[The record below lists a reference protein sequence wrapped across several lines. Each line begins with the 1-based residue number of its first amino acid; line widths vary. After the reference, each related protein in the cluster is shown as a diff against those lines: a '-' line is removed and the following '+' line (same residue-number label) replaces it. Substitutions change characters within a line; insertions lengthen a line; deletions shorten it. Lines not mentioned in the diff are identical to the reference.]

1 MNKAKEFSWELAPI
15 LNKLNSDKIKRQE
28 CINSLEK
35 NKKTVVDLEIEKS
48 LTEEAQKSILL
59 FLENGKEKSKIIF
72 EEIGTIALSE
82 IFGDGYSLSIEYAEK
97 YSTSSAEI
105 KVTAPALEND
115 LTIKTGLSTRSGGLN
130 DVVSIAFRL
139 GALTLFH
146 PEPEGPLMADETFK
160 HLSSKLR
167 PLCASVLRSVLNP
180 DSLGATGTGRQFIFS
195 THAEEFLLSGNEGTS
210 FADKVLRF
218 ALNRKTN
225 TTIIEDVT
233 DEFTAGKKEH
243 LDKPE

>member
-1 MNKAKEFSWELAPI
+1 
-15 LNKLNSDKIKRQE
+15 
-28 CINSLEK
+28 
-35 NKKTVVDLEIEKS
+35 
-48 LTEEAQKSILL
+48 
-59 FLENGKEKSKIIF
+59 
-72 EEIGTIALSE
+72 
-82 IFGDGYSLSIEYAEK
+82 
-97 YSTSSAEI
+97 
-105 KVTAPALEND
+105 
-115 LTIKTGLSTRSGGLN
+115 LN

-233 DEFTAGKKEH
+233 DEFTAGKKEQ